1 MEKSKEYS
9 SKKCITASIYVKLNN
24 CTYMDAVIHFLEEYS
39 FDFSMSSKL
48 LSQPIIEKIEGEAK
62 DLNLLPKNKNKL
74 PFA

>member
-1 MEKSKEYS
+1 
-9 SKKCITASIYVKLNN
+9 
-24 CTYMDAVIHFLEEYS
+24 MDAVIHFLEEYS
-39 FDFSMSSKL
+39 FDFSMGSKL